1 MAGEENTLVK
11 SYVSASCFRLI
22 PSHYPPIQLFENL
35 LDPEDLEAAYHL
47 ESLTNDRLRDE
58 AGDIFLVAPED
69 RVTGPGTSAIM
80 AAFTHSGIAS
90 RFSAGGYGVYYAGLT
105 LEAAIAESRHSR
117 ERFLADTDEGA
128 LVLTMRCYVCKVD
141 AELVDLR
148 ADEACH
154 QDDWANAQAQGQ
166 LIKEQNELGILYC
179 SVRHEGG
186 ENIAILRPTA
196 LIPPANQAK
205 HFHYHW
211 NGQEITHVSEIT
223 S

>member
-1 MAGEENTLVK
+1 MDKARISTN
-11 SYVSASCFRLI
+11 CFRLI

-35 LDPEDLEAAYHL
+35 LDPQELEAAYYL

-58 AGDIFLVAPED
+58 VGDIALVSPED
-69 RVTGPGTSAIM
+69 RVTGLGTSAIM

-90 RFSAGGYGVYYAGLT
+90 RFSSGSYGVYYAALT
-105 LEAAIAESRHSR
+105 LDTAIAESRHSR
-117 ERFLADTDEGA
+117 ERFLSDTDEDA
-128 LVLTMRCYVCKVD
+128 LVLTMRCYVCCVD

-148 ADEACH
+148 ENEACH
-154 QDDWANAQAQGQ
+154 QEEWANAQAQGK
-166 LIKEQNELGILYC
+166 LIRDQNELGILYR
-179 SVRHEGG
+179 SVRYNDG

-223 S
+223 R